1 MKDDNMEKKNKQK
14 FSIIPK
20 YSEIPYPA
28 GPDFEND
35 KGDIVY
41 FGTDNKFP
49 QLLIDLYHRSS
60 VHSTAINSKHQA
72 VVGQGLT
79 GIDESILEYANKE
92 GESWNDIF
100 NKVALDRVLYGGFA
114 LEVIWSNDRTKIA
127 EVYHIDYSYIRA
139 KKMNDRG
146 HVPGY
151 YVWKDFGKMKGFL
164 PNKSDIPYLP
174 KFNRVDRTSPSQ
186 LVYFKPYTSGL
197 DYYPLPDYVG
207 SLKTIELD
215 TEVDNFHTNN
225 LKNGLAPSLAI
236 TTFTDADVEER
247 EEIERMLRGAY
258 SGTDN
263 AGSLMY
269 MDVAN
274 RDQMPEIVPIPQN
287 GADGYY
293 TTVNDMVTQKIL
305 TGHRITSPML
315 VGIKTAGQLGG
326 REELLDAYSHFL
338 TTVIYP
344 MQSDI
349 LKTFEAIFKV
359 NGIETTLGVEQ
370 TKLFNDGTEE
380 IDVVTSVEAEAGED
394 KILETKAEGV
404 VQ

>member
-1 MKDDNMEKKNKQK
+1 MKDRFMDNKKNHK

-20 YSEIPYPA
+20 YSENPYPS
-28 GPDFEND
+28 GPEFEND
-35 KGDIVY
+35 RGDIVY
-41 FGTDNKFP
+41 YGTDNKFP
-49 QLLIDLYHRSS
+49 SLLIELYHRSS

-79 GIDESILEYANKE
+79 GLDEDILKVANKE
-92 GESWNDIF
+92 GETWNDIF

-114 LEVIWSNDRTKIA
+114 LEAIWSNDRTKIA
-127 EVYHIDYSYIRA
+127 EIYHVDFSYVRA
-139 KKMNDRG
+139 KKMDMRG
-146 HVPGY
+146 CVPGY
-151 YVWKDFGKMKGFL
+151 YVWRDFGKMRGYI

-174 KFNRVDRTSPSQ
+174 TFSRRDRTEPSQ
-186 LVYFKPYTSGL
+186 LIYFKPYTSGL
-197 DYYPLPDYVG
+197 DYYPLPDYMG

-247 EEIERMLRGAY
+247 EEIERALRGAY

-293 TTVNDMVTQKIL
+293 TTVNEMVTQKIL

-326 REELLDAYSHFL
+326 KDELLDAYSHYL

-349 LKTFEAIFKV
+349 LKTFEGIFRV
-359 NGIETTLGVEQ
+359 NGIDTTLGVEQ
-370 TKLFNDGTEE
+370 TKLFDDGEEE
-380 IDVVTSVEAEAGED
+380 IDIVTSVESEAGED
-394 KILETKAEGV
+394 KILETKAEGKV
-404 VQ
+404 

>member
-1 MKDDNMEKKNKQK
+1 MNMENKNKQK

-20 YSEIPYPA
+20 YSEVPYPT

-35 KGDIVY
+35 RGDIVY
-41 FGTDNKFP
+41 YGTDNKFP
-49 QLLIDLYHRSS
+49 QLLIDLYHKSS
-60 VHSTAINSKHQA
+60 VHSTAVNSKPQA

-79 GIDESILEYANKE
+79 GLDEDILEYANKE

-127 EVYHIDYSYIRA
+127 EVYHIDYSYVRA
-139 KKMNDRG
+139 KKMDDRG
-146 HVPGY
+146 NIPGY
-151 YVWKDFGKMKGFL
+151 YIWRDFGKMKGL
-164 PNKSDIPYLP
+164 VPNKSDIPYLP

-186 LVYFKPYTSGL
+186 LIYFKPYTSGL

-247 EEIERMLRGAY
+247 EEIERMLSSAY

-293 TTVNDMVTQKIL
+293 TTVNEMVTQKIL

-326 REELLDAYSHFL
+326 RDELLDAYSHFL

-349 LKTFEAIFKV
+349 LKTFEGIFKV
-359 NGIETTLGVEQ
+359 NGIDTTLGVEQ
-370 TKLFNDGTEE
+370 TKLFADGTEE

-404 VQ
+404 TND

>member
-1 MKDDNMEKKNKQK
+1 MKDDNMDNQKKHK

-20 YSEIPYPA
+20 YSETMW
-28 GPDFEND
+28 PDGMSFEDD

-41 FGTDNKFP
+41 FGPDNKFP
-49 QLLIDLYHRSS
+49 QTLIDLYHKSS
-60 VHSTAINSKHQA
+60 VHATAVNAKHQA
-72 VVGQGLT
+72 VIGQGLT
-79 GIDESILEYANKE
+79 GLDEDILDYANKE
-92 GESWNDIF
+92 GETWNDVF
-100 NKVALDRVLYGGFA
+100 YKVALDRVLYGGFA

-139 KKMNDRG
+139 KKMDERG
-146 HVPGY
+146 NCPGY
-151 YVWKDFGKMKGFL
+151 YVWRDWSKRGFV
-164 PNKSDIPYLP
+164 PNKKDIPYLP
-174 KFNRVDRTSPSQ
+174 RFSRVDRTSPSQ
-186 LVYFKPYTSGL
+186 LIYFKPYTSGL
-197 DYYPLPDYVG
+197 DYYPLPDYMG

-236 TTFTDADVEER
+236 TTFTDADEEER
-247 EEIERMLRGAY
+247 EAIERMLRGAY
-258 SGTDN
+258 AGSDN

-274 RDQMPEIVPIPQN
+274 REQMPEIVPIPQN

-326 REELLDAYSHFL
+326 REELLDSYAHFL

-349 LKTFEAIFKV
+349 LKTFESIFKV
-359 NGIETTLGVEQ
+359 NGIDTTLGVEQ
-370 TKLFNDGTEE
+370 TRLFNDGEE
-380 IDVVTSVEAEAGED
+380 IDVVTSVEADAGMD
-394 KILETKAEGV
+394 KELEEQIEG
-404 VQ
+404 

>member
-1 MKDDNMEKKNKQK
+1 MNMENKKKHK

-20 YSEIPYPA
+20 YGEYLYPT
-28 GPDFEND
+28 GPEFEND

-41 FGTDNKFP
+41 YGTDNKFP
-49 QLLIDLYHRSS
+49 QLIIDLYHKSS
-60 VHSTAINSKHQA
+60 VHSTAVNAKHQA
-72 VVGQGLT
+72 VIGQGLT
-79 GIDESILEYANKE
+79 GLDEGILEFANKE
-92 GESWNDIF
+92 GETWNDIF
-100 NKVALDRVLYGGFA
+100 AKVALDRVLYGGFA

-127 EVYHIDYSYIRA
+127 EVYHIDFSYVRA
-139 KKMNDRG
+139 KKMDHRG
-146 HVPGY
+146 NVPGY
-151 YVWKDFGKMKGFL
+151 YVWKDFGKMKGFI
-164 PNKSDIPYLP
+164 PNKTDIPYLP
-174 KFNRVDRTSPSQ
+174 KFNRVDRTNPSQ
-186 LVYFKPYTSGL
+186 LIYFKPYTSGL
-197 DYYPLPDYVG
+197 DYYPLPDYMG

-225 LKNGLAPSLAI
+225 LKNGLAPSLAV

-247 EEIERMLRGAY
+247 EEIERMLRNAY

-349 LKTFEAIFKV
+349 LKTFESIFKV
-359 NGIETTLGVEQ
+359 NGVETTLGVEQ
-370 TKLFNDGTEE
+370 TRLFADGEE
-380 IDVVTSVEAEAGED
+380 IQVVTSVEADAGED
-394 KILETKAEGV
+394 TILETKAEGIV
-404 VQ
+404 E

>member
-1 MKDDNMEKKNKQK
+1 MDNKKKHK

-20 YSEIPYPA
+20 YGEYIYPS
-28 GPDFEND
+28 GPEFEND

-41 FGTDNKFP
+41 YGTDNKFP
-49 QLLIDLYHRSS
+49 QLIIDLYHKSS
-60 VHSTAINSKHQA
+60 VHSTAVNSKHQA
-72 VVGQGLT
+72 VIGQGLT
-79 GIDESILEYANKE
+79 GIDEGILEFANKE

-100 NKVALDRVLYGGFA
+100 AKVALDRVLYGGFA

-127 EVYHIDYSYIRA
+127 EVYHIDFSYVRA

-151 YVWKDFGKMKGFL
+151 YIWKDFGKMKGFI

-186 LVYFKPYTSGL
+186 LIYFKPYTSGL
-197 DYYPLPDYVG
+197 DYYPLPDYMG

-247 EEIERMLRGAY
+247 EEIERALRSAY

-326 REELLDAYSHFL
+326 RDELLDAYSHYL

-349 LKTFEAIFKV
+349 LKTFESIFKV
-359 NGIETTLGVEQ
+359 NGVETTLGVEQ
-370 TKLFNDGTEE
+370 TRLFEDGEA
-380 IDVVTSVEAEAGED
+380 IDVVTSVEADAGAD
-394 KILETKAEGV
+394 TILETKAEGIV
-404 VQ
+404 

>member
-1 MKDDNMEKKNKQK
+1 MDKKHK

-20 YSEIPYPA
+20 YSEYLYP
-28 GPDFEND
+28 DNLQFEDD

-41 FGTDNKFP
+41 FGKNNKFP
-49 QLLIDLYHRSS
+49 QALIDFYHRSS
-60 VHSTAINSKHQA
+60 VHATAINSKHQA
-72 VVGQGLT
+72 VIGQGLT
-79 GIDESILEYANKE
+79 GLDEDILKIANKE
-92 GESWNDIF
+92 GETWNDIF
-100 NKVALDRVLYGGFA
+100 YKVALDRVLYGGFA
-114 LEVIWSNDRTKIA
+114 LEAIWSQDRTKIA
-127 EVYHIDYSYIRA
+127 EIYHIDFSYVRA
-139 KKMNDRG
+139 KKMDMRG
-146 HVPGY
+146 NVPGY
-151 YVWKDFGKMKGFL
+151 YVWRDWSKTRSL
-164 PNKSDIPYLP
+164 IPNKSDIPYLP
-174 KFNRVDRTSPSQ
+174 KFSRVDRTEPSQ
-186 LVYFKPYTSGL
+186 MIYFKPYTSGL
-197 DYYPLPDYVG
+197 DYYPLPDYMG
-207 SLKTIELD
+207 ALKTIELD

-236 TTFTDADVEER
+236 TTFTDADDDER
-247 EEIERMLRGAY
+247 DVIERMLREAY
-258 SGTDN
+258 QGTDN

-274 RDQMPEIVPIPQN
+274 RDQMPEITPIPQN

-326 REELLDAYSHFL
+326 RDELLNAYSHYL

-349 LKTFEAIFKV
+349 LKTFESIFAV

-370 TKLFNDGTEE
+370 TKLFDDGEEE
-380 IDVVTSVEAEAGED
+380 IDVVTSVEADAGED
-394 KILETKAEGV
+394 TILETKAEGV
-404 VQ
+404 VE

>member
-1 MKDDNMEKKNKQK
+1 MDKKHK

-20 YSEIPYPA
+20 YSEYLYP
-28 GPDFEND
+28 DNLQFEDD

-41 FGTDNKFP
+41 FGKNNKFP
-49 QLLIDLYHRSS
+49 QALIDFYHRSS
-60 VHSTAINSKHQA
+60 VHATAINSKHQA
-72 VVGQGLT
+72 VIGQGLT
-79 GIDESILEYANKE
+79 GLDEDILKIANKE
-92 GESWNDIF
+92 GETWNDIF
-100 NKVALDRVLYGGFA
+100 YKVALDRVLYGGFA
-114 LEVIWSNDRTKIA
+114 LEAIWSQDRTRIA
-127 EVYHIDYSYIRA
+127 EIYHIDFSYVRA
-139 KKMNDRG
+139 KKMDMRG
-146 HVPGY
+146 NVPGY
-151 YVWKDFGKMKGFL
+151 YVWRDWSKTRSL
-164 PNKSDIPYLP
+164 IPNKSDIPYLP
-174 KFNRVDRTSPSQ
+174 KFSRVDRTEPSQ
-186 LVYFKPYTSGL
+186 MIYFKPYTSGL
-197 DYYPLPDYVG
+197 DYYPLPDYMG
-207 SLKTIELD
+207 ALKTIELD

-236 TTFTDADVEER
+236 TTFTDADDDER
-247 EEIERMLRGAY
+247 DVIERMLREAY
-258 SGTDN
+258 QGTDN

-274 RDQMPEIVPIPQN
+274 RDQMPEITPIPQN

-326 REELLDAYSHFL
+326 RDELLNAYSHYL

-349 LKTFEAIFKV
+349 LKTFESIFAV

-370 TKLFNDGTEE
+370 TKLFDDGEEE
-380 IDVVTSVEAEAGED
+380 IDVVTSVEADAGED
-394 KILETKAEGV
+394 TILETKAEGV
-404 VQ
+404 VE

>member
-1 MKDDNMEKKNKQK
+1 MNMEKNKHK

-20 YSEIPYPA
+20 YGEYYYPD
-28 GPDFEND
+28 GFQFEDD

-41 FGTDNKFP
+41 FGQANKFP
-49 QLLIDLYHRSS
+49 QELIELYHKSS
-60 VHSTAINSKHQA
+60 VHATAINAKHQS

-79 GIDESILEYANKE
+79 GIDESMLELANKE

-100 NKVALDRVLYGGFA
+100 TKVALDRVIYGGFA
-114 LEVIWSNDRTKIA
+114 LEDIWSNDRTSIA
-127 EVYHIDYSYIRA
+127 EVYHIDFSYIRSH
-139 KKMNDRG
+139 KSDYRG
-146 HVPGY
+146 KVPGY
-151 YVWKDFGKMKGFL
+151 YIWKDWA
-164 PNKSDIPYLP
+164 KSKSIVPYKKDIPYLP
-174 KFNRVDRTSPSQ
+174 KFSKVNRTEPAQ
-186 LVYFKPYTSGL
+186 IYYFKPYTTGL
-197 DYYPLPDYVG
+197 DYYPLPDYMG
-207 SLKTIELD
+207 AIKTIELD
-215 TEVDNFHTNN
+215 VQVDNFHNNN

-236 TTFTDADVEER
+236 TTFTDANEEER
-247 EEIERMLRGAY
+247 ETIERMLRTAY

-274 RDQMPEIVPIPQN
+274 REQMPEIVPIPQN

-326 REELLDAYSHFL
+326 RDELLDAYSHFL

-349 LKTFEAIFKV
+349 LKTFEEIFKI
-359 NGIETTLGVEQ
+359 NGVETTLGVEQ
-370 TKLFNDGTEE
+370 IKLFPDGNEE
-380 IDVVTSVEAEAGED
+380 IDVVTSVEADAGAD
-394 KILETKAEGV
+394 KVLETKAEV
-404 VQ
+404 TL

>member
-1 MKDDNMEKKNKQK
+1 MNMEKKKHK

-20 YSEIPYPA
+20 YGEVPYPS
-28 GPDFEND
+28 GPEFEND

-41 FGTDNKFP
+41 YGTDNKFP
-49 QLLIDLYHRSS
+49 NLLIELYHKSS
-60 VHSTAINSKHQA
+60 VHSTAVNSKHQA

-79 GIDESILEYANKE
+79 GLDESMLEFANKE
-92 GESWNDIF
+92 GETWNDIF

-127 EVYHIDYSYIRA
+127 EVYHIDFSYVRA
-139 KKMNDRG
+139 KKMDERG
-146 HVPGY
+146 NTPGY
-151 YVWKDFGKMKGFL
+151 YVWKDYGKMRRFI

-174 KFNRVDRTSPSQ
+174 KFNRVDRTNPSQ
-186 LVYFKPYTSGL
+186 LIYFKPYTSGL
-197 DYYPLPDYVG
+197 DYYPLPDYMG

-247 EEIERMLRGAY
+247 EEIERMLRNAY

-293 TTVNDMVTQKIL
+293 TTVNEMVTQKIL

-359 NGIETTLGVEQ
+359 NGVETTLGVEQ
-370 TKLFNDGTEE
+370 TRLFSDGEE

-394 KILETKAEGV
+394 QILETKAEGV
-404 VQ
+404 Q